1 MPPDFFRAAS
11 LADLQSK
18 QMLTVSG
25 ADRLVLLC
33 WSEDRVFAL
42 DSRCP
47 HMGFPLSKGSLKEGI
62 LTCHWHHAQFDLKS
76 GCAFDLWADDVQ
88 VFEVRI
94 DGDEVWV
101 AKRPKQDPGTNH
113 HEKRLR
119 WGLEQNIGLIQAK
132 SIVALLALGE
142 ETDRV
147 VRKIA
152 EFAARNH
159 QVWGDGLTT
168 LTIVARIAPFL
179 ESETLVYAMAK
190 AARRVAENCSGQPAR
205 RAAGGL
211 NGERFEEARLRQW
224 LFHWARVRQDD
235 GAERTIIAAL
245 DSGLGEPALNRIIFG
260 AIQERIY
267 ADAGHALDQSNKGF
281 ELLESIGW
289 DNAAEILPLLTQHI
303 TQTRSEEEGGAWRV
317 PIDLTLLIRKAE
329 EELQRSPYLGLAEVR
344 LPENFYF
351 LLLES
356 DPVKIIE
363 EIRNALLESVP
374 GAAVAEQLALAAA
387 WRLAC
392 FPESN
397 DIDDWFA
404 PVHTFSFCNAL
415 YQVLSRGETGHTVER
430 GLLHAAMSIY
440 IDRFLN
446 IPSSKLP
453 AEAAL
458 EPLPTSAGNLLTQIL
473 STLDQRTN
481 WNLVPALVMRY
492 LRLGHPEKRLIDTL
506 VFATVREDLDFH
518 KLQVLEAAITQAQ
531 NWPPGSG
538 QRELFYVAAARHL
551 AAHCPTRRSS
561 GQSVTV
567 ALRLHRGEALEVIG
581 E

>member
-47 HMGFPLSKGSLKEGI
+47 HMGFPLGKGSLKEGI

-190 AARRVAENCSGQPAR
+190 
-205 RAAGGL
+205 
-211 NGERFEEARLRQW
+211 W
-224 LFHWARVRQDD
+224 
-235 GAERTIIAAL
+235 
-245 DSGLGEPALNRIIFG
+245 
-260 AIQERIY
+260 
-267 ADAGHALDQSNKGF
+267 
-281 ELLESIGW
+281 
-289 DNAAEILPLLTQHI
+289 
-303 TQTRSEEEGGAWRV
+303 
-317 PIDLTLLIRKAE
+317 
-329 EELQRSPYLGLAEVR
+329 
-344 LPENFYF
+344 
-351 LLLES
+351 
-356 DPVKIIE
+356 
-363 EIRNALLESVP
+363 
-374 GAAVAEQLALAAA
+374 
-387 WRLAC
+387 
-392 FPESN
+392 
-397 DIDDWFA
+397 
-404 PVHTFSFCNAL
+404 
-415 YQVLSRGETGHTVER
+415 
-430 GLLHAAMSIY
+430 
-440 IDRFLN
+440 
-446 IPSSKLP
+446 
-453 AEAAL
+453 
-458 EPLPTSAGNLLTQIL
+458 
-473 STLDQRTN
+473 
-481 WNLVPALVMRY
+481 
-492 LRLGHPEKRLIDTL
+492 
-506 VFATVREDLDFH
+506 
-518 KLQVLEAAITQAQ
+518 
-531 NWPPGSG
+531 
-538 QRELFYVAAARHL
+538 
-551 AAHCPTRRSS
+551 
-561 GQSVTV
+561 
-567 ALRLHRGEALEVIG
+567 
-581 E
+581 

>member
-190 AARRVAENCSGQPAR
+190 
-205 RAAGGL
+205 
-211 NGERFEEARLRQW
+211 W
-224 LFHWARVRQDD
+224 
-235 GAERTIIAAL
+235 
-245 DSGLGEPALNRIIFG
+245 
-260 AIQERIY
+260 
-267 ADAGHALDQSNKGF
+267 
-281 ELLESIGW
+281 
-289 DNAAEILPLLTQHI
+289 
-303 TQTRSEEEGGAWRV
+303 
-317 PIDLTLLIRKAE
+317 
-329 EELQRSPYLGLAEVR
+329 
-344 LPENFYF
+344 
-351 LLLES
+351 
-356 DPVKIIE
+356 
-363 EIRNALLESVP
+363 
-374 GAAVAEQLALAAA
+374 
-387 WRLAC
+387 
-392 FPESN
+392 
-397 DIDDWFA
+397 
-404 PVHTFSFCNAL
+404 
-415 YQVLSRGETGHTVER
+415 
-430 GLLHAAMSIY
+430 
-440 IDRFLN
+440 
-446 IPSSKLP
+446 
-453 AEAAL
+453 
-458 EPLPTSAGNLLTQIL
+458 
-473 STLDQRTN
+473 
-481 WNLVPALVMRY
+481 
-492 LRLGHPEKRLIDTL
+492 
-506 VFATVREDLDFH
+506 
-518 KLQVLEAAITQAQ
+518 
-531 NWPPGSG
+531 
-538 QRELFYVAAARHL
+538 
-551 AAHCPTRRSS
+551 
-561 GQSVTV
+561 
-567 ALRLHRGEALEVIG
+567 
-581 E
+581 